1 MKLMNSLKGLI
12 TEIASAQD
20 IQRSINMK
28 NIITINYNGRE
39 YGKGYRDIE
48 PVCFGI
54 SKSGN
59 FVLRAWEREGSSHSN
74 KVRGNPIPGWRLF
87 RLDKILTYQLQGDK
101 FTESRPFYNPNGD
114 KSMSRVIVNAVFD
127 NQGNEDNTD
136 NLENIT

>member
-59 FVLRAWEREGSSHSN
+59 FVLRAWEIVGSSHSN
-74 KVRGNPIPGWRLF
+74 KVMGNPIPGWRLF

>member
-28 NIITINYNGRE
+28 NVITINYNGRE

-59 FVLRAWEREGSSHSN
+59 FVLRAWEIEGSSHSN

-101 FTESRPFYNPNGD
+101 FIESRPFYNPDGD

>member
-28 NIITINYNGRE
+28 NVITINYNGRE

-59 FVLRAWEREGSSHSN
+59 FVLRAWEIEGSSHSN
-74 KVRGNPIPGWRLF
+74 KVKGNPIPGWRLF

-101 FTESRPFYNPNGD
+101 FIESRPFYNPNGD

>member
-1 MKLMNSLKGLI
+1 MNSLKGLI

-28 NIITINYNGRE
+28 NVITINYNGRE

-59 FVLRAWEREGSSHSN
+59 FVLRAWEIEGSSHSN
-74 KVRGNPIPGWRLF
+74 KVKGNPIPGWRLF

-101 FTESRPFYNPNGD
+101 FIESRPFYNPNGD